1 MAETSG
7 REEAMRTIEEA
18 ATVPL
23 PRRPEPSGFVSEDE
37 FVEAWSSWQAEALE
51 RALTALE
58 TVRRLAGTD
67 PAAPVAAWGPGEL
80 LSVSMLRSA
89 LTQAERNT
97 TGAWPY
103 SDGEL
108 ARVRGL
114 LERTNPQVSVSVV
127 DGNGQV
133 QQWTGWAWDATHWL
147 TPGVYD
153 ADGVQDGQR
162 YRLLVG
168 PVADQV
174 AGEASAAFRVGD
186 ADRAV
191 VDQIAATLEGFSPT
205 HAARAVDQIAAVVE
219 GSGRDVGDSRSA
231 ITRLAVAE
239 RVRPARPQE
248 NVLTDRTRTAWAER
262 ARQINAAARSD
273 ELPSGRGD
281 VVQR

>member
-7 REEAMRTIEEA
+7 REEAMRTIEDA

-23 PRRPEPSGFVSEDE
+23 PRRPERSEFVSEDE
-37 FVEAWSSWQAEALE
+37 FVDAWSSWQAEALE
-51 RALTALE
+51 RALSALE

-89 LTQAERNT
+89 LMQAERNT

-103 SDGEL
+103 SEGEL

-114 LERTNPQVSVSVV
+114 LERTNPEVSVAVF
-127 DGNGQV
+127 DGNGEAR
-133 QQWTGWAWDATHWL
+133 QWTGWAWEATHWL
-147 TPGVYD
+147 APGVYD
-153 ADGVQDGQR
+153 AAGVQDGQR

-191 VDQIAATLEGFSPT
+191 VDRIAATLEGFSPA
-205 HAARAVDQIAAVVE
+205 HAARAVDQIATVVE
-219 GSGRDVGDSRSA
+219 GSGRDLGDSRSA

-239 RVRPARPQE
+239 RARQPSPQE
-248 NVLTDRTRTAWAER
+248 QVHTGAARTAWAER
-262 ARQINAAARSD
+262 ARQINAAPTRD
-273 ELPSGRGD
+273 EMRPGRGD